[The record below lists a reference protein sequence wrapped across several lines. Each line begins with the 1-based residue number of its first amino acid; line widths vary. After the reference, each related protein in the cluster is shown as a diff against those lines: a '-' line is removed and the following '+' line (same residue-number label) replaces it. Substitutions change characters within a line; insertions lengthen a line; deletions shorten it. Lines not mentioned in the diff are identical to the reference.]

1 MPDSYQISTRLI
13 PYSYEIGTRFVSDWY
28 QIRTRFVRNCAVT
41 DTAAAAISFEAK
53 FKSTGPHRRSL
64 TNPRVRTGSPL
75 QIHGSA
81 QAVPYDLEVQIATEI
96 MRLSLPLSLS
106 PLLMLLLLLL
116 QLNLPLLS
124 LLLLL
129 LSLLLTFH
137 FFHTRTA
144 LASNSKSRCF
154 AQAAA
159 QPTAISSA
167 SNGEHALP
175 GANSNTCL
183 LGSPLPTRRT
193 QKDRQSAFSVCR
205 PRPSPRPAFR

>member
-75 QIHGSA
+75 QIHESA
-81 QAVPYDLEVQIATEI
+81 PAVSYDLEVQIATEF

-106 PLLMLLLLLL
+106 PLM
-116 QLNLPLLS
+116 
-124 LLLLL
+124 LLL

-144 LASNSKSRCF
+144 LASNSQSRCF
-154 AQAAA
+154 SQGSA

-167 SNGEHALP
+167 RNGEHALP
-175 GANSNTCL
+175 GAASDSRSVMGKDPGVCFGQLHFHENVVSIAVCF
-183 LGSPLPTRRT
+183 GQLPGR
-193 QKDRQSAFSVCR
+193 
-205 PRPSPRPAFR
+205 